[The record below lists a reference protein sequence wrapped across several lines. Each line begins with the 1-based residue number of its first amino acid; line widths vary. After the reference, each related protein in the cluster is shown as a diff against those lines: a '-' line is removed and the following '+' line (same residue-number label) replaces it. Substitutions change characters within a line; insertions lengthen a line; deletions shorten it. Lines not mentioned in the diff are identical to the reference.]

1 MSKMQEAFEKHCNG
15 DEEYFDEVSFNAGYQ
30 AAIADVKAG
39 GPAAVGQFH
48 MGRYICIGAA
58 DLKENQPA
66 WIQKDWADADKLYK
80 LPEDV

>member
-39 GPAAVGQFH
+39 GAVAFTAGH
-48 MGRYICIGAA
+48 C
-58 DLKENQPA
+58 KEK
-66 WIQKDWADADKLYK
+66 QKPGGCQLHNLQCGYPDCDRK
-80 LPEDV
+80 LPEDE